1 MSFEELVDQAEQM
14 LARRG
19 RLTYALLRRHFELDE
34 GALAD
39 LALELVEG
47 RRVATDENGVVLTW
61 TGNLPATGSHQVDRR
76 QLTVL
81 FCDLVD
87 ATKLSSSL
95 DPEDYGEL
103 LHRYQDLAAG
113 VVKRFDCHIAQM
125 LGDGILVYAG
135 YPVAHE
141 DSAERAV
148 RVGLGIL
155 EQMPVLNEEL
165 ARSGQRLS
173 VRIGIHTGLVVVG
186 DIDDGAQREELAL
199 GQAPNVA
206 ARIQSLAAPDT
217 VVVSEATNRLLGNQF
232 ESENLGQHRLK
243 GVAELMTAY
252 CISGESRNRG
262 AHIGSRGEPPITLVG
277 REAELAQLKAAL
289 SAATAGHGRTV
300 LMVGEAGIGK
310 TRVVQALCEE
320 ATDIMHNLLE
330 CKGSPHYQDTPLHV
344 IKNTVNRLLG
354 WSEQDGPAARL
365 ARLEQAL
372 ANYPIVLEEAIPLF
386 APPLFLALP
395 EGPYCNS
402 TLSPQRQRMQLLDML
417 LAIVRAEARTRPLL
431 IVFEDLQWLD
441 PTSLELLERLIAEVA
456 ELPVLL
462 LLTCRPEFTPA
473 WLETPTSVTLHLE
486 RLDVSDITRLV
497 EHVAGPVRLPTET
510 VKQIVDRADGV
521 PLFVEEIT
529 KAVLESGPSA
539 SSIPSSLHDSLMAR
553 LDRVESAKSVALD
566 AAVIGRE
573 FELPLLQAVSPLD
586 SATLE
591 YELRRLV
598 KGGLLLAMEHA
609 EGTTYTF
616 RHVLIRDVAYDSILK
631 RSRREI
637 HQRIAESLESGFT
650 VIREEQPELLARH
663 FFEARMG
670 EKALLYWRR
679 AGENADAR
687 SAYVEAT
694 RHFTRALEALVT
706 LPETDARQLEH
717 AELLISLGRARA
729 IVSGWGATQ
738 VEEAF
743 RGAHEISQ
751 RVGDK
756 HLAFIALS
764 GLRTH
769 YVLLGKLRRGQQLA
783 EELLAVA
790 LEARRPAEILV
801 ARGLLGDSLYRL
813 GEIDLAVAQLERCR
827 KLVPTWEAE
836 PSYAGEDPRV
846 HGLSHLALALWING
860 YSARA
865 LACSDEAVAL
875 ARALDHPLSLAYALR
890 FSADLHQ
897 RFEEPDAVR
906 AKAEELLA
914 LAAEQGFAHHTAI
927 GSILRGWA
935 RATAVENLRETEDA
949 EESGIAEIY
958 RGLEVYKST
967 GAFINL
973 PFFLGIL
980 AEVCARHEELDEGL
994 ALTQEALARSGETE
1008 ERWWDA
1014 EILRTRGGLIERL
1027 AFSGLPATG
1036 EDAEAY
1042 YRKALKLAQGQGARA
1057 LQLRAATALGTLLLR
1072 GQQVEEARAPLAVLI
1087 ADFSDGYESRD
1098 LTKARAVLARMS
1110 AGD

>member
-1 MSFEELVDQAEQM
+1 
-14 LARRG
+14 
-19 RLTYALLRRHFELDE
+19 
-34 GALAD
+34 
-39 LALELVEG
+39 
-47 RRVATDENGVVLTW
+47 
-61 TGNLPATGSHQVDRR
+61 
-76 QLTVL
+76 
-81 FCDLVD
+81 DLVD
-87 ATKLSSSL
+87 ATQLSSRL
-95 DPEDYGEL
+95 DPEDYGDL
-103 LHRYQDLAAG
+103 LHRYQEMAAR
-113 VVKRFDCHIAQM
+113 VVQRFDCHIAQM

-141 DSAERAV
+141 DSAERAI

-155 EQMPVLNEEL
+155 EQLPVLNEEL

-173 VRIGIHTGLVVVG
+173 LRIGVHTGLVVVG
-186 DIDDGAQREELAL
+186 DIDQGAQREELAL
-199 GQAPNVA
+199 GQTPNVA
-206 ARIQSLAAPDT
+206 ARIQSIAAPDT
-217 VVVSEATNRLLGNQF
+217 VVVSAATHRLLGNQF

-243 GVAELMTAY
+243 GVAEPMTAY
-252 CISGESRNRG
+252 RISGESSNRG
-262 AHIGSRGEPPITLVG
+262 AHVGSGGEPPTTLVG
-277 REAELAQLKAAL
+277 RTAELGQLKEALAA
-289 SAATAGHGRTV
+289 AVAGHGRTV

-320 ATDIMHNLLE
+320 AGDTTHNVLE
-330 CKGSPHYQDTPLHV
+330 CRGSPHYQDTPLHV

-354 WSEQDGPAARL
+354 WSERDEPAARL
-365 ARLEQAL
+365 VLLEQAL
-372 ANYPIVLEEAIPLF
+372 AAYPLVLEEVVPLF
-386 APPLFLALP
+386 APPLFLTLP
-395 EGPYCNS
+395 EERYLKS
-402 TLSPQRQRMQLLDML
+402 TLSPQRRRKQLLDAL
-417 LAIVRAEARTRPLL
+417 LAIVSAESRTRPLL

-462 LLTCRPEFTPA
+462 LLTCRPEFTPTWVA
-473 WLETPTSVTLHLE
+473 TPAMVTLHLE
-486 RLDVSDITRLV
+486 RLDALDITRLV
-497 EHVAGPVRLPTET
+497 EYVAGPVKLPPDT
-510 VKQIVDRADGV
+510 VKQIVGRADGV
-521 PLFVEEIT
+521 PLFVEEVT
-529 KAVLESGPSA
+529 KAVLESGPST

-553 LDRVESAKSVALD
+553 LDRVDSAKSVALD

-573 FELPLLQAVSPLD
+573 FELPLLQAVSPLEP
-586 SATLE
+586 ATLE

-598 KGGLLLAMEHA
+598 EAGLLLAMEHA
-609 EGTTYTF
+609 QGTAYTF

-637 HQRIAESLESGFT
+637 HRRIAESLETGFPI
-650 VIREEQPELLARH
+650 IRDEQPELLARH

-670 EKALLYWRR
+670 EKALRYWQQ
-679 AGENADAR
+679 AGANADAR

-706 LPETDARQLEH
+706 LPETDAQQLEH
-717 AELLISLGRARA
+717 AELLINLGRARA
-729 IVSGWGATQ
+729 IVSGWGATE

-743 RGAHEISQ
+743 SQALEISQ

-769 YVLLGKLRRGQQLA
+769 CVLLGKLRRGQQLA

-790 LEARRPAEILV
+790 LDAGRPAEILV

-813 GEIDLAVAQLERCR
+813 GQIDLAVAQLERCR
-827 KLVPTWEAE
+827 RLVPTWEAE

-846 HGLSHLALALWING
+846 HGLSHLSLALWING
-860 YSARA
+860 HPARA
-865 LACSDEAVAL
+865 LACSNEAVAL

-890 FSADLHQ
+890 FAADLNQ

-906 AKAEELLA
+906 ASAEELLA

-935 RATAVENLRETEDA
+935 RAMVIERAGEPEESA
-949 EESGIAEIY
+949 ESGIAEMH
-958 RGLEVYKST
+958 RGLETYKST

-980 AEVCARHEELDEGL
+980 AEACARHGELEEGL
-994 ALTQEALARSGETE
+994 ALTYEALVRSGETE
-1008 ERWWDA
+1008 EHWWDA
-1014 EILRTRGGLIERL
+1014 EILRTRGVLIERL
-1027 AFSGLPATG
+1027 ALSGRPATG

-1042 YRKALKLAQGQGARA
+1042 YRKALMLAREQGARA
-1057 LQLRAATALGTLLLR
+1057 LELRAATALGAWLLR
-1072 GQQVEEARAPLAVLI
+1072 GLRVEEARAPLAALV

-1098 LTKARAVLARMS
+1098 LTEARALLAQMS
-1110 AGD
+1110 A